1 MFRNIIS
8 RSRWMSDYW
17 LLNQFASEYLTHFCF
32 WIGLTFM
39 ISESVRRRLWLV
51 FPLHDL
57 ATMCEASLPST
68 NLLRQ
73 GAVPVLYTMNTVVGL
88 LLHPPAACCLL
99 KYNSSNGSLQTLS
112 DRMTTTLGSCSR
124 FFARWTIEYTVIIK
138 PSWIC
143 GDKKSRCM
151 SPAVKYIL
159 SASWECHS
167 SKISQPVSNNNSNVW
182 LFVWRRVFNLMAS
195 NSSFVFVGTRQDSS
209 TVSSFL
215 HRIFAFDKP
224 SWHCYLSSSHCLSV
238 FSDPSRKLQSDL
250 LTYK

>member
-124 FFARWTIEYTVIIK
+124 FFARWTIEYTVN
-138 PSWIC
+138 
-143 GDKKSRCM
+143 
-151 SPAVKYIL
+151 VKVKWKRYVML
-159 SASWECHS
+159 
-167 SKISQPVSNNNSNVW
+167 K
-182 LFVWRRVFNLMAS
+182 VFIEKFQKRNLD
-195 NSSFVFVGTRQDSS
+195 FQ
-209 TVSSFL
+209 TVSTSVRMSFSML
-215 HRIFAFDKP
+215 YRVLAIIENLPVK
-224 SWHCYLSSSHCLSV
+224 
-238 FSDPSRKLQSDL
+238 KI
-250 LTYK
+250 